1 MFLIQSRQNPHGS
14 KVSVWLNLAALLCIG
29 IGALYSSPVL
39 SSGSVYSLDQ
49 LIAIGLNQNP
59 AVLASRDQVDAAR
72 GGATAAR
79 AYPNPEISGQT
90 GNGRERNVATPI
102 SGQAYNLSLNQPIE
116 MPNVRSARIDAAD
129 ATVVATDAARQG
141 FEDDASARIKLAFFD
156 LLRREAEERAT
167 HEDLQLTQQI
177 RDRIALRHKVGE
189 SPRFD
194 LIRADTEMLNAQ
206 RAHEAAILRVDIARA
221 NLRTAVGQPLPDGW
235 RIKGELPKK
244 ISLPPLARLK
254 EELLARNPSLARSE
268 AERQAAERRVDLEKS
283 QRLPKVSLI
292 ATRDVDPTIQKSTA
306 GLALTVPIWDFRS
319 GQISQARAELS
330 RANHQ
335 LAAQKMTLA
344 GSLES
349 TYRLYQIA
357 SNQVNILE
365 NQVLAQAGAA
375 QRIAEAAY
383 RYGERGILEW
393 LDAQRTYRAARNELI
408 TARYELAT
416 VSVEIDRLRS
426 ISNSISNSLSN
437 STSSEL
443 SPAPSPAASD
453 ALPRLH

>member
-1 MFLIQSRQNPHGS
+1 MFFSQSRQNPHGS
-14 KVSVWLNLAALLCIG
+14 KVSVWSNLAALLSIG
-29 IGALYSSPVL
+29 IGALYTPPAL
-39 SSGSVYSLDQ
+39 SSGNVYSLDQ

-59 AVLASRDQVDAAR
+59 SVLASRDQVDAAR

-90 GNGRERNVATPI
+90 GNGRERNVATPM
-102 SGQAYNLSLNQPIE
+102 SGQAYNLSLHQPIE
-116 MPNVRSARIDAAD
+116 MPNVRSARIDVAE

-194 LIRADTEMLNAQ
+194 LIRAETEMLNAQ
-206 RAHEAAILRVDIARA
+206 RAHDAAILRVDMARA
-221 NLRTAVGQPLPDGW
+221 NLRMAVGYPLANGW
-235 RIKGELPKK
+235 SIKGELPKK
-244 ISLPPLARLK
+244 INLPPLAKLK
-254 EELLARNPSLARSE
+254 DDLLARNPSLARSE
-268 AERQAAERRVDLEKS
+268 AERQAAERRVDHEKA
-283 QRLPKVSLI
+283 QRLPKLAII

-335 LAAQKMTLA
+335 LAAQKLTLA
-344 GSLES
+344 ESLEA

-357 SNQVNILE
+357 SNQVNVLE
-365 NQVLAQAGAA
+365 NQVLAQASAA

-426 ISNSISNSLSN
+426 ISNSISNS
-437 STSSEL
+437 TSSEL